1 MTQIRIIFDEDKK
14 RVYLDGGDFFHIYE
28 DNITT
33 YEQIAE
39 FTENC
44 INNHILIKGVCHTEK
59 PLSKKLEEFIIKE
72 ASYIE
77 SEKEL
82 LRFSQVITITLTRVM
97 NNIVNKV
104 CRK

>member
-14 RVYLDGGDFFHIYE
+14 RVYLDGGELFQIYE
-28 DNITT
+28 DNIAT

-44 INNHILIKGVCHTEK
+44 INKHILIKGVYHKEK
-59 PLSKKLEEFIIKE
+59 PFSKKLEEFIIKE
-72 ASYIE
+72 ARYIE

-82 LRFSQVITITLTRVM
+82 LRFSQVISITLTRAM
-97 NNIVNKV
+97 NDVLNRLH
-104 CRK
+104 RK